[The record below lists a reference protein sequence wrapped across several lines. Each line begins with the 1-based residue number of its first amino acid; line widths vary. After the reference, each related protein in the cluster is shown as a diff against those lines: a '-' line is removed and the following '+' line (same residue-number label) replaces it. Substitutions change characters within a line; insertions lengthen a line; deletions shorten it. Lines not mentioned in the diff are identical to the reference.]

1 MTFRKQV
8 WMDLHLNRDTINFH
22 IGSNK
27 IQSVLWRYLNITLPQ
42 SLKFFIVNNLDTD
55 NPEKINIWSTCV
67 AYTLRRRISHLR
79 TIINRIISRD
89 EKTQDDRRQK
99 LLKVNYLLEK
109 SAWNTATF
117 TSWKQILAGFAK
129 MVIPTKH
136 CFIRATSN
144 LLKKVT

>member
-1 MTFRKQV
+1 
-8 WMDLHLNRDTINFH
+8 MDLYLNRDTINFH
-22 IGSNK
+22 IGRNK

-42 SLKFFIVNNLDTD
+42 SLKFIVSNLNTD

-67 AYTLRRRISHLR
+67 AYTLRRRIIHLR
-79 TIINRIISRD
+79 TIINGIIPCD
-89 EKTQDDRRQK
+89 EKTQHDRRQK
-99 LLKVNYLLEK
+99 WLKVNYLLQK